1 MTLMG
6 WRGAGGGGAASTG
19 WYYFAGGLLMI
30 LGGLGEWILGN
41 TFPFVVFCSFG
52 AFWLGFAATLQ
63 PFYNAYGAYAD
74 PNVAG
79 STGLES
85 IGYNVGLAYF
95 LIMMSILCLVYLICS
110 IRTNLIFFLI
120 FFTLVPAFS
129 LLAGSYLQA
138 ANGRAALAAKLA
150 EASGAFCFVTC
161 LCGWYIFL
169 AIMLASVDFPL
180 DLPLVDLSSVI
191 SGASEKRA
199 NRGIGLEFV
208 RQLAAKPS
216 NTIIAGV
223 RSKSGDIS
231 ELEGLNSNS
240 NIHIIE
246 CDVSSLDSLSSIEFR
261 VAEILTKTGA
271 SLDFLFNVAGIN
283 ATSTTDTSLTLNPKR
298 LNEHMQTNVLGPAKI
313 VESLRKYLA
322 RGATV
327 LNMSSGLGS
336 LTVATDVTK
345 CCTYSMS
352 KAALN
357 MLTLHQAKD
366 LKAHGVKVICMDPGW
381 VKTRMGGKGAVIE
394 AKVSVESM
402 LDVVTGLKDID
413 SGKFYRYDGA
423 PVPW

>member
-1 MTLMG
+1 M
-6 WRGAGGGGAASTG
+6 
-19 WYYFAGGLLMI
+19 
-30 LGGLGEWILGN
+30 
-41 TFPFVVFCSFG
+41 
-52 AFWLGFAATLQ
+52 AT
-63 PFYNAYGAYAD
+63 
-74 PNVAG
+74 
-79 STGLES
+79 
-85 IGYNVGLAYF
+85 YF
-95 LIMMSILCLVYLICS
+95 L
-110 IRTNLIFFLI
+110 T
-120 FFTLVPAFS
+120 
-129 LLAGSYLQA
+129 G
-138 ANGRAALAAKLA
+138 
-150 EASGAFCFVTC
+150 
-161 LCGWYIFL
+161 
-169 AIMLASVDFPL
+169 
-180 DLPLVDLSSVI
+180 
-191 SGASEKRA
+191 A

-231 ELEGLNSNS
+231 ELESLNNNS

-271 SLDFLFNVAGIN
+271 SLNFLFNIAGIN
-283 ATSTTDTSLTLNPKR
+283 ATSTDTSLTLDSKS

-357 MLTLHQAKD
+357 MLALHQAKD
-366 LKAHGVKVICMDPGW
+366 LKANGVKVICMDPGW
-381 VKTRMGGKGAVIE
+381 VKTRMGGKGAMIE

-402 LDVVTGLKDID
+402 LDVVAGLKESD

-423 PVPW
+423 SVPW